1 MAIGFARI
9 EFVKR
14 SSGKNACAKS
24 AYNSRSDIVFKGT
37 DLQKQE
43 KYSWSNKEQTAHSD
57 VMLPENADPKFKNR
71 ELLWNT
77 VESWEV
83 KSNAQVAMEVVLAL
97 PDDKIVSIE
106 DKIKLARNFVEQYF
120 VKNGLAAQIDVHAPD
135 PLLIITRDN
144 VELGLKKGMKG
155 SIISKTADKITFE
168 LEEAKTDALSF
179 NPKEFTGYIEKEH
192 NWHAHVL
199 LTTRRFKENG
209 LEFADHK
216 ARDLMP
222 RISMGRVT
230 SGPDWGKLWA
240 QHQNNYFQENGIEV
254 RVDSNNIVP
263 QEHLGPFRMRGR
275 AFSMLEENQ
284 RLIEVNKVE
293 VKDPVKLL
301 QAVTSQ
307 KSIFSK
313 EDVSD
318 YLMQHITAD
327 EVTEVLENFW
337 KQPDLVQLVDKK
349 TGELLSGYTSKT
361 VIEEEQQILRLADR
375 IYGKESFKIRDTY
388 SKSGSN
394 GLNEEQTKAF
404 YEIIQGK
411 KLSLI
416 QGYAGTGKSYLLKAL
431 HTTYQEAGY
440 SVRALGPDNATADIL
455 KEKGLSNTENV
466 FKFLF
471 ALRNDRRKILKGK
484 EVWIL
489 DEAGK
494 LGNRAL
500 LEFLR
505 EAEKKD
511 VKVVL
516 SGDVAQMPPVE
527 RGGMFKVFCEQYG
540 PQSLS
545 DIQRQKADKQ
555 LEIARSLAR
564 GEFGSAIDKLTQEQG
579 INWAENKKEAMEALI
594 LKWAQN
600 SRTFPMSTSLII
612 AHTNKEV
619 QGLNEMVR
627 IIRRQRG
634 ELGEKEFK
642 CPTSKGD
649 IFVSVGDR
657 ILFLGNDRELGLTNG
672 LSGVLIEAEKDRFV
686 VSIKGRGNKTQTVA
700 FNPEKYHSYQLGYA
714 STFYR
719 SQGQTVDRA
728 YVLHSPMMTNE
739 MFYVGLTRHVRDVSY
754 FISKEEVYCLADLK
768 RQAVRTGTKEL
779 TIDYTTEEAINA
791 QNQSQNRLKEI
802 ENLKQSDSFLNKIK
816 GFGLETLGRVVNKA
830 IDTKDHIQDR
840 IPNKEFYNPLIP
852 PPQSGS
858 LPVEEVNI
866 DEFQDFERS
875 AREVNRAPLQ
885 DDPLL
890 KTSKS
895 EEREFSHLS
904 RLFDKFKPE
913 QREIASDYLKAM
925 DKASSIKH
933 VVDIEAAS
941 SSRDIRLSGHFREW
955 QEACGLRNQ
964 AAYELLQKIP
974 GSEIEKGLNPKSL
987 EILYEQSSRYEASLL
1002 KKEGSKQNIDEELKA
1017 NLESLLYKLYPEGP
1031 TSRTKTSFRFG
1042 SKGSLSVVHS
1052 GTKMGQFFDFEQN
1065 EGGGLLKLIQRELGL
1080 GKIESR
1086 AWAKDFLGIAS
1097 DISMPMTF
1105 SASTKEVKADD
1116 SWVSIK
1122 PDPKVP
1128 APKLEDLKEMKL
1140 GYYYDEVTRHAYK
1153 NENGELLYY
1162 VLRLKDKTDPER
1174 KITPPLS
1181 YGYWKSNPEK
1191 IDWVLKGFQSEKR
1204 SLYNLDLLKANP
1216 HANILVVEGEK
1227 TADQA
1232 LSRLPENS
1240 YICITWP
1247 GGAGAVQKADWS
1259 PLQGRKVLIW
1269 PDNDK
1274 AGYEAG
1280 ERVCQELKKIGV
1292 ESIQLVSKEELS
1304 RHFPEKWD
1312 LADPLPTGVSEN
1324 MIQKLAAS
1332 SLEKGINPE
1341 KIMQRLALDSKDV
1354 VQKAR
1359 INEILWRVDERLR
1372 PDLEKKHGVQ
1382 HWKTHE
1388 EIIKETTK
1396 ILSSGDQR
1404 KEELKE
1410 KFGVKETVLER
1421 LDYQISIREAHLG
1434 RKLKMREIDLLKGAI
1449 QQYGHIPVPK
1459 AADAKIADLTIDRML
1474 IIACDRALSGMDVKD
1489 QDFIRSKKE
1498 VFSATEQLQNQ
1509 TYEREIIRSKKE
1521 ELGRDIARN

>member
-1 MAIGFARI
+1 M
-9 EFVKR
+9 
-14 SSGKNACAKS
+14 
-24 AYNSRSDIVFKGT
+24 
-37 DLQKQE
+37 
-43 KYSWSNKEQTAHSD
+43 
-57 VMLPENADPKFKNR
+57 
-71 ELLWNT
+71 
-77 VESWEV
+77 
-83 KSNAQVAMEVVLAL
+83 
-97 PDDKIVSIE
+97 
-106 DKIKLARNFVEQYF
+106 
-120 VKNGLAAQIDVHAPD
+120 
-135 PLLIITRDN
+135 
-144 VELGLKKGMKG
+144 
-155 SIISKTADKITFE
+155 
-168 LEEAKTDALSF
+168 
-179 NPKEFTGYIEKEH
+179 
-192 NWHAHVL
+192 
-199 LTTRRFKENG
+199 
-209 LEFADHK
+209 
-216 ARDLMP
+216 
-222 RISMGRVT
+222 
-230 SGPDWGKLWA
+230 
-240 QHQNNYFQENGIEV
+240 
-254 RVDSNNIVP
+254 
-263 QEHLGPFRMRGR
+263 
-275 AFSMLEENQ
+275 
-284 RLIEVNKVE
+284 
-293 VKDPVKLL
+293 
-301 QAVTSQ
+301 
-307 KSIFSK
+307 
-313 EDVSD
+313 
-318 YLMQHITAD
+318 
-327 EVTEVLENFW
+327 
-337 KQPDLVQLVDKK
+337 
-349 TGELLSGYTSKT
+349 
-361 VIEEEQQILRLADR
+361 
-375 IYGKESFKIRDTY
+375 
-388 SKSGSN
+388 
-394 GLNEEQTKAF
+394 
-404 YEIIQGK
+404 
-411 KLSLI
+411 
-416 QGYAGTGKSYLLKAL
+416 
-431 HTTYQEAGY
+431 
-440 SVRALGPDNATADIL
+440 
-455 KEKGLSNTENV
+455 
-466 FKFLF
+466 
-471 ALRNDRRKILKGK
+471 
-484 EVWIL
+484 
-489 DEAGK
+489 
-494 LGNRAL
+494 
-500 LEFLR
+500 
-505 EAEKKD
+505 
-511 VKVVL
+511 
-516 SGDVAQMPPVE
+516 
-527 RGGMFKVFCEQYG
+527 
-540 PQSLS
+540 
-545 DIQRQKADKQ
+545 
-555 LEIARSLAR
+555 
-564 GEFGSAIDKLTQEQG
+564 
-579 INWAENKKEAMEALI
+579 
-594 LKWAQN
+594 
-600 SRTFPMSTSLII
+600 
-612 AHTNKEV
+612 
-619 QGLNEMVR
+619 
-627 IIRRQRG
+627 
-634 ELGEKEFK
+634 
-642 CPTSKGD
+642 
-649 IFVSVGDR
+649 
-657 ILFLGNDRELGLTNG
+657 
-672 LSGVLIEAEKDRFV
+672 
-686 VSIKGRGNKTQTVA
+686 
-700 FNPEKYHSYQLGYA
+700 
-714 STFYR
+714 
-719 SQGQTVDRA
+719 
-728 YVLHSPMMTNE
+728 
-739 MFYVGLTRHVRDVSY
+739 SY

-1341 KIMQRLALDSKDV
+1341 KIMQR
-1354 VQKAR
+1354 R
-1359 INEILWRVDERLR
+1359 CTE
-1372 PDLEKKHGVQ
+1372 
-1382 HWKTHE
+1382 
-1388 EIIKETTK
+1388 
-1396 ILSSGDQR
+1396 SSD
-1404 KEELKE
+1404 K
-1410 KFGVKETVLER
+1410 
-1421 LDYQISIREAHLG
+1421 
-1434 RKLKMREIDLLKGAI
+1434 
-1449 QQYGHIPVPK
+1449 
-1459 AADAKIADLTIDRML
+1459 
-1474 IIACDRALSGMDVKD
+1474 
-1489 QDFIRSKKE
+1489 
-1498 VFSATEQLQNQ
+1498 
-1509 TYEREIIRSKKE
+1509 
-1521 ELGRDIARN
+1521 